1 METKF
6 KLPTK
11 ILSTFLA
18 VLMAVSC
25 FSIAMPNLATKANAA
40 ATSVDYKNLATAFEA
55 ASTDGQIASGS
66 YDVSTEEDGTV
77 LIKDNTSDGKIYA
90 LADAL
95 FTVISK
101 EGKDASFN
109 HNTLIRDRIETTYKK
124 NNDSYPDNLSDLVE
138 ICLPVDGNYAY
149 TKDAPLAGTTVS
161 AKAGDPETQF
171 TSQMKSVIKVQRSVK
186 SIVLTYDLDDVP
198 GEVETTVVLTTTA
211 DPQSEITTAKDK
223 AGLEW
228 KTRKEW
234 YTNSSVEVTYEKEAS
249 PDFSVLKSFVTY
261 TKSKSFAPYYEQYLK
276 DEDNI
281 YMFEESYANNF
292 DDNFKKNYFEKISVL
307 DDEYVDKYLAT
318 EDESSGLKNLTAYNS
333 FSEKIKSKY
342 EVIFNRQ
349 YVEWAMNGASIAEAV
364 DRDYYKEGTDKETLT
379 KLIAQAQEYE
389 DILNGTYNNIYTEK
403 YGYVNGT
410 IESIIRDAM
419 NAKQV
424 LEAGDV
430 AKSIIYRMKT
440 DENTYYNDTTTLFGL
455 KNYQSNK
462 YTAGNVLI
470 TDDELDAAIDWVE
483 TQLETFEKTDTD
495 GNNVYDEAG
504 KDAVVKA
511 ASEALAKE
519 YPGIDFSD
527 VTTYA
532 DLETFLTNLKTERA
546 STTRSETTSAN
557 ENYFGYFNKFIKE
570 SDSLDTAYL
579 TDAYDTEL
587 QAKFDE
593 SKTAYNAA
601 VKNLGNPIAE
611 RIYGK
616 DSYRQSLVNSAKA
629 AILSTLKARVD
640 AQCKHMV
647 DCAGTGVTT
656 TNFSLVKAQ
665 KNTIDNKIITI
676 NEGTD
681 NETTVS
687 LYTWLG
693 DKVSSGA
700 KANYSKYASGY
711 ENTINTIMAKKF
723 DGHKKYEL
731 STNGVYTVRHAL
743 NHDMVRYVA
752 GDGATEERYS
762 YTVDKNKVNAVITK
776 LDTFLTSESFTQLLG
791 VDGVSEYSG
800 KNITNLSEYIEDILV
815 SNIFND
821 KLVNTLVS
829 ALFPMIT
836 KTLTELLTTKLD
848 TLLGD
853 LCTKPS
859 DTKADA
865 AIDVQKLG
873 KLFTVDNLTLHSGT
887 INLYLNGNH
896 PDGQE
901 ATNTFVTVF
910 QGIGLYVHPVSLAA
924 KLEATGNKST
934 YSTFIADLKKAND
947 DWTWFDKVANGGN
960 GDGEVDSKD
969 FIINSNGKA
978 VLDAKG
984 REQAKYSWGVKDYNT
999 FVTALGDIFTSC
1011 LDLLRAVFTN
1021 YTFTTSDM
1029 TNLIRASG
1037 NAKLSYSILKNKD
1050 VKVVAINSQTKITIN
1065 GMSGYQNLWAPIF
1078 EALGINTNTSGYS
1091 VSDLSVNSGKALSTT
1106 FGTSKN
1112 NAKPQEFVN
1121 ALFNPLMILIDK
1133 LADSPIAT
1141 ITGILP
1147 NVAYCIAYN
1156 MVTPLINSLKLNLN
1170 LKLGLHFDD
1179 AQIKVIGITFD
1190 LGNILNKYVTDKENS
1205 PLIDQ
1210 DVNLNLGET
1219 LNLNKMLA
1227 DAGIDITDL
1236 NSIANKVVSS
1246 LSSSDNNEKK
1256 IDIPGINSGKL
1267 GLLGTV
1273 KTYNSV
1279 RTANQNSSLADGKY
1293 YYVEADKADVL
1304 YDLLSWLLNFVST
1317 EGNLSGLMAT
1327 LGQSGL
1333 GDEIESI
1340 LGAVDANGALAALVE
1355 LFLPRGVS
1363 GSGSTTGYDFANYN
1377 WYQNTQSTDSWTTSP
1392 TAEFVYTKYANYW
1405 TKAKAEYTYNNL
1417 ETVAN
1422 DVIKQY
1428 APDLFLKEDGT
1439 YYAGIN
1445 EWLGSVINNMFDNEG
1460 IHNVTKL
1467 FSKIGSAVAGNQT
1480 IVDLVKEQLNGG
1492 KGIDLTTW
1500 YNSFGYLD
1508 YDYTAYNKAYTTY
1521 NSISADE
1528 TDETKIAERNAAF
1541 ETISTAPL
1549 YPGETRTYTDLEGNS
1564 VTKTYNSDFNKL
1576 TVVVKRG
1583 ESVLNATEIGKYT
1596 QTDEGT
1602 KELTWS
1608 WTYDGKT
1615 LVDNGTAEARELFTQ
1630 MFTYLFT
1637 PAALV
1642 TNLLLTGDDLTLF
1655 NNALVI
1661 KGYDTY
1667 SNAIIP
1673 LLEMLGITE
1682 LPTSAEFKAMEAKET
1697 MSGFNKLVDSLFDY
1711 VTYLLSD
1718 DGGTTV
1724 QKVINLLP
1732 RLFYFIQSDGIT
1744 TFLKNALQPV
1754 WVLVDTLR
1762 PIADVDLDGFV
1773 HQFLCDYLGLAYDKT
1788 AKDYEVGPVV
1798 ELVMSLING
1807 NKAEKSYTA
1816 AEIAEDKTMVDAIY
1830 KLSVENLS
1838 LTEIIKVVDYM
1849 FGIDLTPAVYAFEGM
1864 CISYTEDGVKYG
1876 VTGFNSKR
1884 GTTDYTLN
1892 YKGADT
1898 VTVTLSVLLD
1908 LLRYGENAKG
1918 IDKLLGFVKE
1928 ETGREGSE
1936 VTAAGLLQCV
1946 EILIKGKSDEEKN
1959 KYKQPNWDYL
1969 FEGKEVKLTNGT
1981 STAWVDITDDDNGS
1995 KFNGA
2000 VANLDMSALSEYHSI
2015 YNLKYETDWTED
2027 TAEKSA
2033 DMLSEILDYVA
2044 TMLDKTD
2051 GTKATSFEDFIVD
2064 LLNDKVLN
2072 GEILKSLADLIAKLY
2087 NALPASACEL
2097 LSVVLSTNPQYDAE
2111 GNIIDSSLDVNFN
2124 DWKNSGYVIF
2134 DYELTEKKDA
2144 DGNVIND
2151 ADGNPIMEKS
2161 EKQTWQANPE
2171 YAAWAD
2177 PESESYV
2184 KGKDEFIAEMHNLLN
2199 SAAPIF
2205 AWLFL
2210 QEDIDIFYTYGEGVN
2225 KKDYGKDAIVLDGL
2239 GVYNKLLVP
2248 VLEAHGYNNLDS
2260 FEFVDGSINDVT
2272 PGSYQSVDADGKLV
2286 VDSAR
2291 FTKDIVE
2298 IVSKIV
2304 SDIVNDPINWVL
2316 DRLPGI
2322 VYFVN
2327 ANGFTTIVENVFS
2340 NLKEVLDIVN
2350 SVLDEDSQINLAF
2363 LAKII
2368 NNAVGS
2374 ETTDVTGELNDKFQL
2389 DFDTIIALIKKFT
2402 GIVIKPEL
2410 VSYMKSLYIG
2420 KIVPFTSANG
2430 YQSFT
2435 MTYSLDEDKG
2445 DMVTILIALLLEII
2459 EDKGTDSDGNAYDNP
2474 AAIDALI
2481 AGDTGENTGM
2491 VSKIV
2496 NALRNPTDVVI
2507 KDMDWDYF
2515 DKDITVA
2522 EDTETGTKKVT
2533 IPAYEYIYLNY
2544 TTNWTQDK
2552 SKTVAENL
2560 DELVLA
2566 VVKMVGGDDYKDY
2579 TDVGEAVK
2587 QLLNLNNF
2595 YTADNLN
2602 KILDLLSSNLY
2613 GENAVIPTAISNF
2626 AGALLGADLTQWN
2639 YTYKFESTAADGATY
2654 VEDTESGLKYRQ
2666 DKITTSRLAR
2676 DENGEVIK
2684 DADGND
2690 TYETTDGKIYLVTDR
2705 QSFINAVTL
2714 MVKPAYSLIGWLMFG
2729 EDYTFF
2735 NAEDIARNDDGTPK
2749 LDALGEKYHEVLVKL
2764 PGSEGYA
2771 NALGLLM
2778 EALGCVG
2785 GDVQLKG
2792 ASTYL
2797 VDANNNTHDIQRFFN
2812 DILTVF
2818 CNRIDQ
2824 IIEDPVDEITG
2835 MIPEL
2840 LYFINAGGIGVVVQ
2854 NLLSGV
2860 IGLLN
2865 AVGEINGTSL
2875 NINDLVTNIL
2885 QDVKIGGKTVLKG
2898 MTFDIDAINLKYIIS
2913 IVESVTGLLINDAV
2927 GTDLS
2932 KFYMGD
2938 LEAYNSVSGKLAY
2951 RVKFSEDSYNVIN
2964 PNEGGNGQLSDFIT
2978 ILLSLVIDVLE
2989 YKQNAATVVELA
3001 NINISV
3007 EIIEAVVDF
3016 LHSNLTVENKPFD
3029 WFYFD
3034 DTYTLYETD
3043 ADGKLVVKDPAPETP
3058 GTDAETLAKFTNSIN
3073 YLTYASDWTE
3083 ETSEYIYQNRN
3094 TIISDVLKLANADE
3108 TDLGKIVSDAVNLN
3122 EMIYTA
3128 DNLNK
3133 ILDLVQPL
3141 LSSVDDSLL
3150 SLLNI
3155 VLDIDL
3161 SELKNME
3168 HFKAEDINGDRTKF
3182 VSALTNM
3189 LEPAFPILDWL
3200 LFGKDIQ
3207 YFDKK
3212 QSDGTIEALISIG
3225 GANGYE
3231 NGLVP
3236 LLEALGVTLPN
3247 IKEGATT
3254 KDVFY
3259 VLVNNVLSRAEGIL
3273 ANPVDEVIA
3282 LLPELLYFIN
3292 ANGLATCVNNLLAG
3306 PVALLEKINPALG
3319 ENAIDLDTLL
3329 NKVIEGAD
3337 MEIDLDLDKLDL
3349 LSIATIVEQ
3358 ATGVELTDIFTEN
3371 KIDKFFFGQMVYY
3384 DSAAA
3389 GAHFKMSYSSEQGPA
3404 DMLTFIVNLAIEV
3417 LMYKDEANGKDNAKA
3432 IDILISGKDPNTGE
3446 PLNETVTSIVDI
3458 LKGLKDASEVT
3469 ADMNWNYF
3477 DETVDLAENEI
3488 TVPSN
3493 AFVYLNYS
3501 NDWTY
3506 KKANDIDASIEGLV
3520 LDIINMNKSD
3530 DEKVS
3535 SFADFL
3541 KDIQLDSF
3549 LTAEN
3554 LNKIYDMIAGLI
3566 GGDDAAIPASLLTL
3580 AGMVLNADLTTF
3592 NYQYHFEAKQEG
3604 IVYLTD
3610 SPTGLLYRVD
3620 TFTANDSEH
3629 TGKIYAIDSSDDFA
3643 KGLSLVISPAEQ
3655 LLGWLLL
3662 GNSFGFFV
3670 SSADG
3675 NVDADGVRQT
3685 GELIRFAGSD
3695 GYGNG
3700 LALLLEALGCEG
3712 LKKSSEYKN
3721 CGELIEDVISSVL
3734 ARADEILK
3742 NPVEE
3747 ITALI
3752 PELLY
3757 FINAGGL
3764 NVVVTKLA
3772 APVIN
3777 ALDKVEPLTGK
3788 KVDIDTLLTDVL
3800 KNVLG
3805 DKAPEDFTFTLAGVN
3820 LQWVIDFAEL
3830 FTGIEISDAIGYG
3843 LEKFALGVVKE
3854 YNTASN
3860 YEHAY
3865 KMVYSEDDNGDDNAR
3880 DRADLITI
3888 ILSLVLDVLEYDPQ
3902 GDYTYP
3908 NADAI
3913 AKLINSD
3920 SVSADMIKGIITII
3934 NGYGV
3939 SGTKPIDWFY
3949 FDSEKSAY
3957 NEDGTVKD
3965 PAPTYDENS
3974 VTGVP
3979 ENTINYL
3986 TYASDWNR
3994 ETAEYLDNN
4003 LEAIIGE
4010 VLNLTGKSGTNV
4022 AEIIADTF
4030 SVSDL
4035 YTADN
4040 LNAIVNAVT
4049 GLTGKVSGSIIKVAG
4064 IVLGADLTAYDT
4076 MTFTDEQIVDKAT
4089 FVNGLVQVLT
4099 PLTPLL
4105 DWLLFGDDIAYFSAK
4120 DHPDQDVSKVPAK
4133 DLIKLSG
4140 YNGYASGLVPIL
4152 EALGITLPDC
4162 TTVESSSEILG
4173 DVVTAALDRVE
4184 GILANPVDEVLG
4196 LLPNILYFINANGIS
4211 ASVQNLLGAGL
4222 SLVDAVNNSG
4232 LLGKNDDGTFKTID
4246 LNAIINDALAGLEIN
4261 GNKVNVTIDINNLDL
4276 LAIVKII
4283 EGITGLNI
4291 TDIVAA
4297 DKLDNFRVGQ
4307 ISYFK
4312 SSNGQA
4318 AFKMSYSDTQG
4329 RIDMLTILI
4338 NFVLE
4343 VIMDENNAAAIEK
4356 LMNLED
4362 GTVVKIVNVL
4372 GGTDVQFNAK
4382 TFNWNYFDKNVTLG
4396 ENITVPAYSFV
4407 YLNYA
4412 NDWTYDKAAYLD
4424 SGLKDLVNG
4433 IIKMTAKDGDPVTVE
4448 ELIAKNVDLNELVFK
4463 PETLNSLLNTVSG
4476 LFYGENAVIGQHLG
4490 EVAGLI
4496 LGGELAQWNGNYS
4509 FEAYDESNAYNE
4521 GDASGLLYRVEDGK
4535 AIFAIEDAE
4544 DFIAGLIKILNPLEK
4559 LLSWLLLGDSYE
4571 FFVANTINTDSTQD
4585 TIIKIGGQN
4594 GYKNGLVYLLEAL
4607 GVEGLKS
4614 DYADASALLKDVLT
4628 GLVKRVEGILANP
4641 IDEVLALIPEL
4652 IYFINAN
4659 GLGVTVYNMLGSVIN
4674 IYDAIAGA
4682 GLLDSIEA
4690 VKDYNNGTEL
4700 ANGLLTKVLQ
4710 DLEINGEKAFADVT
4724 FDIDNINL
4732 GWAIDLVEKATGLD
4746 LTTNINSLSTF
4757 AIGEVYKY
4765 DSASGKDAYKMR
4777 FAETGNGTDKARDR
4791 ADMIT
4796 IVLSYLIDLLGIEQN
4811 QTKIEELVGLNSG
4824 TIASVLALLK
4834 DYEIKIDAKINWFYF
4849 DDTVTVET
4857 IDATTDLKSFTP
4869 SINYL
4874 TYASMW
4880 TENIADYL
4888 DTNLNDVIATV
4899 LEMVASDSDKGKTV
4913 AELVKGMF
4921 NPETQLYT
4929 GEMLQKIA
4937 DAVVN
4942 LTSKIDANVLNTIG
4956 LVLDV
4961 DLAAY
4966 SKMDFG
4972 TGKIGKDD
4980 FIDGICEII
4989 KPLSGVLDWLLFG
5002 DDYGFFSNDKTKV
5015 QNLIV
5020 INGYQGYAYGLVP
5033 LLEALGV
5040 KVPTVTADANTDNTV
5055 NGLVTA
5061 IVDRMNEILADP
5073 VEEALALIPNI
5084 LYFINANGLAAAVN
5098 HLLGAALGLV
5108 NKVNEEKLITKLGL
5122 SLDLNGDGVNDETI
5136 DLNGLVNK
5144 LLKDNNINV
5153 TIDISNITLIT
5164 IIKVVEALTG
5174 LDLET
5179 FVKENGIENFYLGQ
5193 ITYFESANGSA
5204 AFKMEYVSGA
5214 EAKSRGD
5221 LITVVVNY
5229 LIEAVLYG
5237 DNATVIDKLISGT
5250 NEDGT
5255 PKKDTV
5261 SEIIELLEKLGG
5273 ETEDKNAVP
5282 FNWNYFDKNV
5292 TLSED
5297 ITVPAYSFVYLN
5309 YANDWTYDKAA
5320 YLDSGLKDL
5329 VNGIIKMTA
5338 KDGDPVTVEE
5348 LIAKNVDLNEL
5359 VFKPETLNSLLNT
5372 VSGLFYG
5379 ENAVIGQHLG
5389 EVAGLILGGELAQW
5403 NGNYSFEAY
5412 DESNAYNEGDAS
5424 GLLYR
5429 VEDGKAIFAI
5439 EDAEDFI
5446 AGLIKI
5452 LNPLEKLLSWL
5463 LLGDSYEFFVANTIN
5478 TDSTQDTI
5486 IKIGGQN
5493 GYKNGLVY
5501 LLEALGVEG
5510 LKSDYADASALLKDV
5525 LTGLVKRVEGILAN
5539 PIDEVLA
5546 LIPELIYFINANGL
5560 GVTVYN
5566 MLGSVINI
5574 YDAIAGAGLLD
5585 SIEAVKDYNNGTEL
5599 ANGLLTKVLQDLEI
5613 NGEKAFAD
5621 VTFDIDNIN
5630 LGWAIDLVE
5639 KATGLDLTTNINS
5652 LSTFAIGEVYKY
5664 DSASGKDAYKMRFAE
5679 TGNGTDK
5686 ARDRADMITIVL
5698 SYLIDLLGI
5707 EQNQTKIE
5715 ELVGLNSGT
5724 IASVLALLKDYE
5736 IKIDAKI
5743 NWFYFD
5749 DTVTVETIDATTDLK
5764 SFTPSI
5770 NYLTYASMWTE
5781 NIADYL
5787 DTNLNDVI
5795 ATVLEMVASD
5805 SDKGKTVAELVKGMF
5820 NPETQ
5825 LYTGEMLQKIADA
5838 VVNLTSKIDANV
5850 LNTIGLVLDVDL
5862 AAYSKMDFGTGKIGK
5877 DDFIDGICEII
5888 KPLSGVLDWLLFG
5901 DDYGFFSNDK
5911 TKVQN
5916 LIVINGY
5923 QGYAY
5928 GLVPLLEALGVKVP
5942 TVTADANT
5950 DNTVNGLV
5958 TAIVDRMNEILADP
5972 VEEALALIPNILYFI
5987 NANGL
5992 AAAVNHLLGAALGL
6006 VNKVNEEKLITKL
6019 GLSLDLN
6026 GDGVNDETIDL
6037 NGLVNKLL
6045 KDNNIN
6051 VTIDISNITLITI
6064 IKVVEAL
6071 TGLDLETFVKENG
6084 IENFYLG
6091 QITYFESANGS
6102 AAFKMEYVS
6111 GAEAKSRGDLI
6122 TVVVNYLIEAVLYG
6136 DNATVIDKLI
6146 SGTNED
6152 GTPKKQTVAAIIN
6165 MLEKLGTES
6174 LPGDF
6179 HWNYMNE
6186 DGDNA
6191 TPATEYDL
6199 ITLPATP
6206 FNNHLTYCT
6215 DWTQKTADYLYENLG
6230 TLVDTIIKM
6239 TGKGEKLTDLIG
6251 DMGSKIYT
6259 ADNLNKILDLTKK
6272 LYDLA
6277 DKKVINLIGLVLSC
6291 DLSSWESMHFEA
6303 SEITDSA
6310 SFAAGLIQIVKP
6322 IYPLLNWLLF
6332 GSTYGFFVSDKYTEA
6347 TGTQE
6352 TLINIAGADGYING
6366 IAPLLIALGVE
6377 LPEYSDGYKCATP
6390 VKVNGIETDF
6400 FSAVINSVVTRV
6412 NDVLANPVNE
6422 ALDLL
6427 PGLLYF
6433 INANGVSTAAYNL
6446 LGGVLNAV
6454 NVLVEEGVISLDG
6467 GSIEE
6472 YVENTLGLNVK
6483 NLDLEGIITFLEN
6496 KEYTKGIKINDVFKG
6511 TYEVSEDGT
6520 VKFTA
6525 NAEGGDNILEKFYCG
6540 DVVSYT
6546 YGGKNGWKMVTK
6558 DGEGKGDMITTLLS
6572 IVLDV
6577 LFYDGNEDAIAELI
6591 GSFVDGFTVENFQI
6605 LKALLTTG
6613 VDLEGALKDI
6623 DWVYFNEYAT
6633 DEERTAAIKAVLLD
6647 PASNV
6652 LPSTKPERTTHYL
6665 EYDNN
6670 WNADTANYIDANIN
6684 EIADLV
6690 ITKFTDYTSL
6700 NDILDKEVKSK
6711 LYTAD
6716 TVNWLLGKISG
6727 ALEKLDD
6734 SLIDVIGVALDVDL
6748 KALCKTVE
6756 ANEVTDK
6763 ASFVA
6768 VLSNRLANIGN
6779 VLDWILFNQQ
6789 MTFFTDLA
6797 TGADAMITLNGG
6809 EGYKYG
6815 LAPILGALGV
6825 DTFVSVP
6832 EKAAE
6837 NSSITAAVLPE
6848 LLTNVCDR
6856 IDEILANPIDEV
6868 LALLPELIYFINA
6881 DGVVV
6886 SAQNLVAPIDVLL
6899 STVGEQIGKDDLTFS
6914 SLIKFDLGSL
6924 NFKEGGILNLVK
6936 DKTGIDVY
6944 SPIGEYLQKF
6954 YFGKLESYTT
6964 YGDVGGFKMVYSDE
6978 DTRIDFVTVLL
6989 TLVLDVATYN
6999 DNKAAIIKLLGDN
7012 DKANNIYNTV
7022 MAFMGGAGD
7031 YHEVPVA
7038 MKTFDWIFKDKAGT
7052 GEVLSPMV
7060 TGSIYSYV
7068 YGPLYTREMG
7078 EYITKYLPLFIDTMI
7093 TLLGVEIKGVNLK
7106 SLEDLIKSLVGESI
7120 YTTDLLNKLLSLIQ
7134 GLVPKLKELLGD
7146 ELFKHL
7152 ATIVNDSI
7160 GVDLTYWDN
7169 YKVNSINTGDQTA
7182 FVNELVRML
7191 RPAYPI
7197 LKWLLCDEN
7206 LAFFNTQVGDDYIV
7220 IESARGY
7227 AYGIIPILEAL
7238 NCTGIMSEEAYIA
7251 AADANA
7257 DNILTNILN
7266 PLLTKV
7272 NAIFANPVDE
7282 ILAILPPVIYFLNS
7296 EGLDVVVRNTLNAVA
7311 KVLETV
7317 EPTVGKDLDLATL
7330 FGFDFDVDIEG
7341 LLDQALKSIEE
7352 KYGFKL
7358 AVVATEAVKEL
7369 TVGTVEKFDS
7379 LSGQAQD
7386 GEQAY
7391 TMKYASGSSDKVDMV
7406 TIILRLVLRFISDP
7420 QNVKAIEALLVDNL
7434 SEEGYKFLCSLLEN
7448 FSQMCGTTD
7457 GMDKIMYTVYY
7468 IFYSA
7473 NVAAHSTKNFLAE
7486 FNGNYSFLN
7495 QLFATSDLAFM
7506 RQIEKSLGD
7515 LLNNYTGDIV
7525 DDDEVAPKG
7534 FVKFFQSLK
7543 DFFQKILNFFKKL
7556 FGGK

>member
-234 YTNSSVEVTYEKEAS
+234 YTNSSVEVTYVKDAS

-261 TKSKSFAPYYEQYLK
+261 TKSKSFAPYYEKYLE
-276 DEDNI
+276 DENNI

-292 DDNFKKNYFEKISVL
+292 DDNFKKNYFDKISVL
-307 DDEYVDKYLAT
+307 DDEYIDKYLAT

-532 DLETFLTNLKTERA
+532 HLETFLTNLKTERA

-601 VKNLGNPIAE
+601 VNKLGNTTAE

-681 NETTVS
+681 NETTIS
-687 LYTWLG
+687 FYTWATNHNIAG
-693 DKVSSGA
+693 TA
-700 KANYSKYASGY
+700 KTYYDQYESKYAAQ
-711 ENTINTIMAKKF
+711 INNVMANAWNNSK
-723 DGHKKYEL
+723 L
-731 STNGVYTVRHAL
+731 SLDKNGTYITRNPLA
-743 NHDMVRYVA
+743 HDMVRYIK
-752 GDGATEERYS
+752 GDNGYTENAYD
-762 YTVDKNKVNAVITK
+762 YVVTDTKVDAVIDK
-776 LDTFLTSESFTQLLG
+776 LDTFITSESFTQLLG
-791 VDGVSEYSG
+791 VDGVSEYTG
-800 KNITNLSEYIEDILV
+800 KEIKNLSEYIEDVLIANV
-815 SNIFND
+815 FND

-829 ALFPMIT
+829 ALFPMIS
-836 KTLTELLTTKLD
+836 D
-848 TLLGD
+848 TLYGLLKD
-853 LCTKPS
+853 LNSLLPANMTANTTPAAG
-859 DTKADA
+859 ADA
-865 AIDVQKLG
+865 CINMGQLG
-873 KLFTVDNLTLHSGT
+873 INNLEIGAGAT
-887 INLYLNGNH
+887 IKEIWGNLNIYLDGNSY
-896 PDGQE
+896 DSK
-901 ATNTFVTVF
+901 AT
-910 QGIGLYVHPVSLAA
+910 VSLAQA
-924 KLEATGNKST
+924 FSILGLNIFPQYLAVYMGEDACPKLYE
-934 YSTFIADLKKAND
+934 DLKSAGN
-947 DWTWFDKVANGGN
+947 DWTWFDRVANGGN
-960 GDGEVDSKD
+960 GDGKVDSKD
-969 FIINSNGKA
+969 FVINNNGKA
-978 VLDAKG
+978 VLDKKG
-984 REQAKYSWGVKDYNT
+984 REQAKYEWGVTDY
-999 FVTALGDIFTSC
+999 
-1011 LDLLRAVFTN
+1011 
-1021 YTFTTSDM
+1021 
-1029 TNLIRASG
+1029 ASFC
-1037 NAKLSYSILKNKD
+1037 
-1050 VKVVAINSQTKITIN
+1050 KVVGSIFNALKPILQCLLCNHTYTTGTVDNLLAINATGAGATAKWGITASADFNYIRGHAN
-1065 GMSGYQNLWAPIF
+1065 GAVTLSGMQGYNNLWAPIF
-1078 EALGINTNTSGYS
+1078 EGLGIGLTDNMYSSSNDVSDTKPFSKTIGTSGS
-1091 VSDLSVNSGKALSTT
+1091 AATSEQLVKALFQPLMYLIDQLS
-1106 FGTSKN
+1106 
-1112 NAKPQEFVN
+1112 AKP
-1121 ALFNPLMILIDK
+1121 IDTVMK
-1133 LADSPIAT
+1133 L
-1141 ITGILP
+1141 LP
-1147 NVAYCIAYN
+1147 NVAQYVSYGLIE
-1156 MVTPLINSLKLNLN
+1156 PLLKNLSTSISIKATVSDLDISGKGILGSIISWFESPLQSVINNNLDLKNISEINLGKMLNLSDI
-1170 LKLGLHFDD
+1170 LGC
-1179 AQIKVIGITFD
+1179 
-1190 LGNILNKYVTDKENS
+1190 
-1205 PLIDQ
+1205 
-1210 DVNLNLGET
+1210 
-1219 LNLNKMLA
+1219 
-1227 DAGIDITDL
+1227 DITDL
-1236 NSIANKVVSS
+1236 NSIASMALSS
-1246 LSSSDNNEKK
+1246 LSSADNTEKK
-1256 IDIPGINSGKL
+1256 VDIPAINAGKL
-1267 GLLGTV
+1267 ARLGSVVT
-1273 KTYNSV
+1273 TYNGKTLPTA
-1279 RTANQNSSLADGKY
+1279 RTTGTRHYIIADR
-1293 YYVEADKADVL
+1293 ADVL

-1718 DGGTTV
+1718 EGGTTV

-1908 LLRYGENAKG
+1908 LLRYGDNAKG

-2184 KGKDEFIAEMHNLLN
+2184 KGKNEFIAEMHKLLN

-2435 MTYSLDEDKG
+2435 MTYSSDEDKG

-2705 QSFINAVTL
+2705 QSFIDAVTL

-2749 LDALGEKYHEVLVKL
+2749 LDALGETYHEVLVKL

-4424 SGLKDLVNG
+4424 SGLKELVNS

-4535 AIFAIEDAE
+4535 AIFAIKNAE

-4559 LLSWLLLGDSYE
+4559 ILSWLLLGDSYE

-4824 TIASVLALLK
+4824 AIASVLALLK

-4888 DTNLNDVIATV
+4888 DNNLNDVIATV

-4980 FIDGICEII
+4980 FIEGICEII

-5153 TIDISNITLIT
+5153 EIDISNITLIT

-5193 ITYFESANGSA
+5193 ITYF
-5204 AFKMEYVSGA
+5204 K
-5214 EAKSRGD
+5214 
-5221 LITVVVNY
+5221 
-5229 LIEAVLYG
+5229 
-5237 DNATVIDKLISGT
+5237 
-5250 NEDGT
+5250 
-5255 PKKDTV
+5255 
-5261 SEIIELLEKLGG
+5261 
-5273 ETEDKNAVP
+5273 
-5282 FNWNYFDKNV
+5282 
-5292 TLSED
+5292 
-5297 ITVPAYSFVYLN
+5297 
-5309 YANDWTYDKAA
+5309 
-5320 YLDSGLKDL
+5320 
-5329 VNGIIKMTA
+5329 
-5338 KDGDPVTVEE
+5338 
-5348 LIAKNVDLNEL
+5348 
-5359 VFKPETLNSLLNT
+5359 
-5372 VSGLFYG
+5372 
-5379 ENAVIGQHLG
+5379 
-5389 EVAGLILGGELAQW
+5389 
-5403 NGNYSFEAY
+5403 
-5412 DESNAYNEGDAS
+5412 
-5424 GLLYR
+5424 
-5429 VEDGKAIFAI
+5429 
-5439 EDAEDFI
+5439 
-5446 AGLIKI
+5446 
-5452 LNPLEKLLSWL
+5452 
-5463 LLGDSYEFFVANTIN
+5463 
-5478 TDSTQDTI
+5478 
-5486 IKIGGQN
+5486 
-5493 GYKNGLVY
+5493 
-5501 LLEALGVEG
+5501 
-5510 LKSDYADASALLKDV
+5510 
-5525 LTGLVKRVEGILAN
+5525 
-5539 PIDEVLA
+5539 
-5546 LIPELIYFINANGL
+5546 
-5560 GVTVYN
+5560 
-5566 MLGSVINI
+5566 
-5574 YDAIAGAGLLD
+5574 
-5585 SIEAVKDYNNGTEL
+5585 
-5599 ANGLLTKVLQDLEI
+5599 
-5613 NGEKAFAD
+5613 
-5621 VTFDIDNIN
+5621 
-5630 LGWAIDLVE
+5630 
-5639 KATGLDLTTNINS
+5639 
-5652 LSTFAIGEVYKY
+5652 
-5664 DSASGKDAYKMRFAE
+5664 
-5679 TGNGTDK
+5679 
-5686 ARDRADMITIVL
+5686 
-5698 SYLIDLLGI
+5698 
-5707 EQNQTKIE
+5707 
-5715 ELVGLNSGT
+5715 
-5724 IASVLALLKDYE
+5724 
-5736 IKIDAKI
+5736 
-5743 NWFYFD
+5743 
-5749 DTVTVETIDATTDLK
+5749 
-5764 SFTPSI
+5764 
-5770 NYLTYASMWTE
+5770 
-5781 NIADYL
+5781 
-5787 DTNLNDVI
+5787 
-5795 ATVLEMVASD
+5795 
-5805 SDKGKTVAELVKGMF
+5805 
-5820 NPETQ
+5820 
-5825 LYTGEMLQKIADA
+5825 
-5838 VVNLTSKIDANV
+5838 
-5850 LNTIGLVLDVDL
+5850 
-5862 AAYSKMDFGTGKIGK
+5862 
-5877 DDFIDGICEII
+5877 
-5888 KPLSGVLDWLLFG
+5888 
-5901 DDYGFFSNDK
+5901 
-5911 TKVQN
+5911 
-5916 LIVINGY
+5916 
-5923 QGYAY
+5923 
-5928 GLVPLLEALGVKVP
+5928 
-5942 TVTADANT
+5942 
-5950 DNTVNGLV
+5950 
-5958 TAIVDRMNEILADP
+5958 
-5972 VEEALALIPNILYFI
+5972 
-5987 NANGL
+5987 
-5992 AAAVNHLLGAALGL
+5992 
-6006 VNKVNEEKLITKL
+6006 
-6019 GLSLDLN
+6019 
-6026 GDGVNDETIDL
+6026 
-6037 NGLVNKLL
+6037 
-6045 KDNNIN
+6045 
-6051 VTIDISNITLITI
+6051 
-6064 IKVVEAL
+6064 
-6071 TGLDLETFVKENG
+6071 
-6084 IENFYLG
+6084 
-6091 QITYFESANGS
+6091 SANGS

-6390 VKVNGIETDF
+6390 VKVNGVETDF

>member
-40 ATSVDYKNLATAFEA
+40 ATSVDYKNLQTAFEA

-66 YDVSTEEDGTV
+66 YDVSTEDDGTV

-101 EGKDASFN
+101 EGEQAEYN
-109 HNTLIRDRIETTYKK
+109 HNTLIRDRIETIYKK
-124 NNDSYPDNLSDLVE
+124 NNDDAYPDNLRDLVE

-149 TKDAPLAGTTVS
+149 TKDAPIAGTAVS

-171 TSQMKSVIKVQRSVK
+171 SSQMKSVIKVQRSVK
-186 SIVLTYDLDDVP
+186 SIVLTYDLDAVP
-198 GEVETTVVLTTTA
+198 DKVQTTVVLTTTA

-228 KTRKEW
+228 KTRTEW
-234 YTNSSVEVTYEKEAS
+234 YTNSSVAVTYEEEET
-249 PDFSVLKSFVTY
+249 PDFSVLKNFITY
-261 TKSKSFAPYYEQYLK
+261 TKSKSFAPYYEKYLE
-276 DEDNI
+276 DENNI
-281 YMFEESYANNF
+281 YMFEESFAKDF
-292 DDNFKKNYFEKISVL
+292 DANFKKEYYNEISEL
-307 DDEYVDKYLAT
+307 DDEYIEKYLAT
-318 EDESSGLKNLTAYNS
+318 DDEASGLTNLSAYNS
-333 FSEKIKSKY
+333 FANKVANKY
-342 EVIFNRQ
+342 ETIFNRQ
-349 YVEWAMNGASIAEAV
+349 YVEWAMNGTSISDAV
-364 DRDYYKEGTDKETLT
+364 DRDYYIDGTDEETLT
-379 KLIAQAQEYE
+379 KLIAQAQEYA

-403 YGYVNGT
+403 YGYENGK
-410 IESIIRDAM
+410 IEKIIRNAQ

-424 LEAGDV
+424 LKAGDV

-455 KNYQSNK
+455 KNYQSNN

-470 TDDELDAAIDWVE
+470 SDDELDAAIDWVE
-483 TQLETFEKTDTD
+483 SQLETFDLTDAD
-495 GNNVYDEAG
+495 GNAIYDDEG
-504 KDAVVKA
+504 RDAVVKA

-519 YPGIDFSD
+519 YPDIDFSD
-527 VTTYA
+527 ITKFSQLKDFLA
-532 DLETFLTNLKTERA
+532 NLETERS
-546 STTRSETTSAN
+546 STTRGETTSAN
-557 ENYFGYFNKFIKE
+557 ENYLDYFKKFINE
-570 SDSLDTAYL
+570 SDTLDTAYL
-579 TDAYDTEL
+579 ADAYDTEL
-587 QAKFDE
+587 AAKKTE
-593 SKTAYNAA
+593 SDTAYNEA
-601 VKNLGNPIAE
+601 VKNLGATTAN
-611 RIYGK
+611 RIYGT
-616 DSYRQSLVNSAKA
+616 DSYRSGLVTQAKA
-629 AILSTLKARVD
+629 AILATLKARIE
-640 AQCKHMV
+640 AQCKLMV
-647 DCAGTGVTT
+647 NSAGTGVTT
-656 TNFSLVKAQ
+656 TNFSLVKAY
-665 KNTIDNKIITI
+665 KNSIDNKIITI

-687 LYTWLG
+687 FYTWATSHNIASTAKTYY
-693 DKVSSGA
+693 DKYDNSY
-700 KANYSKYASGY
+700 KAQIESVMSNAWNNSK
-711 ENTINTIMAKKF
+711 
-723 DGHKKYEL
+723 L
-731 STNGVYTVRHAL
+731 SLDTNGTYITRNPVA
-743 NHDMVRYVA
+743 HDMVRYVK
-752 GDGATEERYS
+752 GENG
-762 YTVDKNKVNAVITK
+762 YTKNAYDYVVTDTKVDAVIDK
-776 LDTFLTSESFTQLLG
+776 LDTFITSESFTQLLG
-791 VDGVSEYSG
+791 VDGVSEYTG
-800 KNITNLSEYIEDILV
+800 KNITNLSEYIEDVLV
-815 SNIFND
+815 ANVFSD
-821 KLVNTLVS
+821 KLVNTIIS
-829 ALFPMIT
+829 ALFPMIS
-836 KTLTELLTTKLD
+836 D
-848 TLLGD
+848 TLYGLLKNLND
-853 LCTKPS
+853 LLPANMTTNTSPA
-859 DTKADA
+859 DGADA
-865 AIDVQKLG
+865 CINMGQLG
-873 KLFTVDNLTLHSGT
+873 ISNIKVTNKITIKEIWGNLN
-887 INLYLNGNH
+887 IYLDGNSY
-896 PDGQE
+896 DKN
-901 ATNTFVTVF
+901 AT
-910 QGIGLYVHPVSLAA
+910 VSLASA
-924 KLEATGNKST
+924 FNTLGLAIFPQYFAEAIGST
-934 YSTFIADLKKAND
+934 KCPALYEDLKSAGN

-960 GDGEVDSKD
+960 GDGKVDSKD
-969 FIINSNGKA
+969 FVINKNGEA

-984 REQAKYSWGVKDYNT
+984 REQAKYVWGVKDYSSFCEVLGTVFNSMLPILKCLLCNYT
-999 FVTALGDIFTSC
+999 YQTGTIDNLLAVNATGAGASGHVVFDVTANF
-1011 LDLLRAVFTN
+1011 N
-1021 YTFTTSDM
+1021 Y
-1029 TNLIRASG
+1029 IRGHASG
-1037 NAKLSYSILKNKD
+1037 SVKL
-1050 VKVVAINSQTKITIN
+1050 N
-1065 GMSGYQNLWAPIF
+1065 GMQGYNNLWAPIF
-1078 EALGINTNTSGYS
+1078 EGLGIGLTSDLYTS
-1091 VSDLSVNSGKALSTT
+1091 NKTVSDSQPFSTSVGTAGNDISSAQLVKALFQPLMYLINQLS
-1106 FGTSKN
+1106 
-1112 NAKPQEFVN
+1112 AKP
-1121 ALFNPLMILIDK
+1121 IDTVMK
-1133 LADSPIAT
+1133 M
-1141 ITGILP
+1141 LP
-1147 NVAYCIAYN
+1147 NVAQYVSYDLIE
-1156 MVTPLINSLKLNLN
+1156 PLLSNLSTKVSINAKVSDLDVSGSGFLGGIIGLFDGTIEDALNKNLNLN
-1170 LKLGLHFDD
+1170 D
-1179 AQIKVIGITFD
+1179 II
-1190 LGNILNKYVTDKENS
+1190 E
-1205 PLIDQ
+1205 
-1210 DVNLNLGET
+1210 LNLGDMI
-1219 LNLNKMLA
+1219 NLSDIL
-1227 DAGIDITDL
+1227 GCDITDL
-1236 NSIANKVVSS
+1236 NSIANMALSS
-1246 LSSSDNNEKK
+1246 LASSDNNEKK
-1256 IDIPGINSGKL
+1256 VDIPAINAGKL
-1267 GLLGTV
+1267 ARLGTV
-1273 KTYNSV
+1273 VTQYNGKTLTTV
-1279 RTANQNSSLADGKY
+1279 RTTGTRHYIIADR
-1293 YYVEADKADVL
+1293 ADVL
-1304 YDLLSWLLNFVST
+1304 YDLLSWLLNFIST

-1340 LGAVDANGALAALVE
+1340 LGAVNADGALAALVE
-1355 LFLPRGVS
+1355 LFLPRGVN
-1363 GSGSTTGYDFANYN
+1363 GSGSDTGYDFADYD
-1377 WYQNTQSTDSWTTSP
+1377 WYQNADSTDGWTTQSP
-1392 TAEFVYTKYANYW
+1392 AVEFVYTKYGNYW

-1417 ETVAN
+1417 ETVAD

-1439 YYAGIN
+1439 YYAGISD
-1445 EWLGSVINNMFDNEG
+1445 WLSSLINNMFDNEG

-1508 YDYTAYNKAYTTY
+1508 YDYTAYDKALSTY

-1528 TDETKIAERNAAF
+1528 TDEDKIAKRNAAY

-1549 YPGETRTYTDLEGNS
+1549 YPGETRTYTDLEGET
-1564 VTKTYNSDFNKL
+1564 VTKTYKSDFDKL
-1576 TVVVKRG
+1576 TVKVMSSGGTELGVK
-1583 ESVLNATEIGKYT
+1583 EIGQYT
-1596 QTDEGT
+1596 QTDEDT
-1602 KELTWS
+1602 KALKWS

-1615 LVDNGTAEARELFTQ
+1615 LVDDGTADARELFTE

-1655 NNALVI
+1655 NNAITI

-1673 LLEMLGITE
+1673 LLEMLGITGVKDRDGNE
-1682 LPTSAEFKAMEAKET
+1682 IKLLTSAEFKAMEEKET
-1697 MSGFNKLVDSLFDY
+1697 MSGFNYLVDILFDY
-1711 VTYLLSD
+1711 VTYLLTPD
-1718 DGGTTV
+1718 ENGTIV

-1744 TFLKNALQPV
+1744 TLLKNMLQPV
-1754 WVLVDTLR
+1754 WVLIDTIR

-1788 AKDYEVGPVV
+1788 AENYKVGPVV
-1798 ELVMSLING
+1798 ELVMNLISG
-1807 NKAEKSYTA
+1807 DKVEKTYTA

-1830 KLSVENLS
+1830 AVSIENLS
-1838 LTEIIKVVDYM
+1838 LTEIIKIVDLM
-1849 FGIDLTPAVYAFEGM
+1849 FGIDMTPAVYAFEGM
-1864 CISYTEDGVKYG
+1864 CMPYSEDGVKYG
-1876 VTGFNSKR
+1876 AVAFYSAR
-1884 GTTDYTLN
+1884 GKTDYTLN
-1892 YKGADT
+1892 YKGEDT
-1898 VTVTLSVLLD
+1898 ITVTLSVLLD
-1908 LLRYGENAKG
+1908 ILRYGDNAKG

-1936 VTAAGLLQCV
+1936 VTAAGLLECV
-1946 EILIKGKSDEEKN
+1946 EILIKGKTDEEKAE
-1959 KYKQPNWDYL
+1959 YKQPNWDYFL
-1969 FEGKEVKLTNGT
+1969 EGKTIEGY
-1981 STAWVDITDDDNGS
+1981 AWVDITDDNDGS
-1995 KFNGA
+1995 KMNAAYNNISG
-2000 VANLDMSALSEYHSI
+2000 VDMSGYHSI
-2015 YNLKYETDWTED
+2015 ENLKYATDWTED

-2033 DMLSEILDYVA
+2033 TMLSEILDYVG
-2044 TMLDKTD
+2044 TMLTKSD
-2051 GTKATSFEDFIVD
+2051 GTTATSFKDFIVD
-2064 LLNDKVLN
+2064 LLNDKLLN
-2072 GEILKSLADLIAKLY
+2072 GNTLKSLAGLIAQLY

-2097 LSVVLSTNPQYDAE
+2097 LSVVLSTNPQYDAD
-2111 GNIIDSSLDVNFN
+2111 GNIIESSLDVNFN
-2124 DWKNSGYVIF
+2124 DWKNSGYVVY
-2134 DYELTEKKDA
+2134 DYTYTEKTDA
-2144 DGNVIND
+2144 EGNVIKDDNGD
-2151 ADGNPIMEKS
+2151 PVKEQSEEK
-2161 EKQTWQANPE
+2161 TWQANPD
-2171 YAAWAD
+2171 YAGWAD
-2177 PESESYV
+2177 PESDDYV
-2184 KGKDEFIAEMHNLLN
+2184 IGKEAFINEMHKLLN

-2205 AWLFL
+2205 AWVFL
-2210 QEDIDIFYTYGEGVN
+2210 QEDIDIFYTYGEGVLSET
-2225 KKDYGKDAIVLDGL
+2225 YGDDAIVLDGL
-2239 GVYNKLLVP
+2239 GIYNKLLVP
-2248 VLEAHGYNNLDS
+2248 VLEAHGYNNLKE
-2260 FEFVDGSINDVT
+2260 FEFVDGSIHDVR
-2272 PGSYQSVDADGKLV
+2272 PVAYQSVDDDGKLV
-2286 VDSAR
+2286 IDSAQ
-2291 FTKDIVE
+2291 FTNDIVE

-2304 SDIVNDPINWVL
+2304 TDIVDDPINWVL

-2340 NLKEVLDIVN
+2340 NLKEVLDIIN
-2350 SVLDEDSQINLAF
+2350 SVLDKDSQIDLNY

-2368 NNAVGS
+2368 NKAVGT
-2374 ETTDVTGELNDKFQL
+2374 ETTDVTGELGGKFKI

-2402 GIVIKPEL
+2402 GITVSDEL
-2410 VSYMKSLYIG
+2410 VSYMKGLYIG
-2420 KIVPFTSANG
+2420 KIVPFESANG

-2435 MTYSLDEDKG
+2435 MQYSDSEDKG

-2459 EDKGTDSDGNAYDNP
+2459 EDKGTDADGNEYDNP

-2481 AGDTGENTGM
+2481 AGDKGENTGI

-2496 NALRNPTDVVI
+2496 NALRNPDDIII

-2544 TTNWTQDK
+2544 TTSWTQDK
-2552 SKTVAENL
+2552 SKTVADNL

-2566 VVKMVGGDDYKDY
+2566 VVKMVGGDEYKDY

-2587 QLLNLNNF
+2587 QLLNLDNF
-2595 YTADNLN
+2595 YTSENLN
-2602 KILDLLSSNLY
+2602 KILNLLATNLY
-2613 GENAVIPTAISNF
+2613 GDNAIIPSAISNF

-2639 YTYKFESTAADGATY
+2639 YTYQFESEEKAGETY
-2654 VEDTESGLKYRQ
+2654 VLDAETGLKYREGT
-2666 DKITTSRLAR
+2666 IETGRTVTT
-2676 DENGEVIK
+2676 K
-2684 DADGND
+2684 DANGDEVETKEVVTGKYYVVND
-2690 TYETTDGKIYLVTDR
+2690 RE
-2705 QSFINAVTL
+2705 SFIDGVTL
-2714 MVKPAYSLIGWLMFG
+2714 LVKPAYSLLAWLMFG
-2729 EDYTFF
+2729 DDYEFF
-2735 NAEDIARNDDGTPK
+2735 NAETVSKNEDGTVK
-2749 LDALGEKYHEVLVKL
+2749 LDELGNEVHETLITIK
-2764 PGSEGYA
+2764 GSEGYA

-2785 GDVQLKG
+2785 GDVQLKK
-2792 ASTYL
+2792 ASTYENSDGTYD
-2797 VDANNNTHDIQRFFN
+2797 VQTFFN

-2824 IIEDPVDEITG
+2824 IIDNPVDEITG

-2860 IGLLN
+2860 VGLLD

-2875 NINDLVTNIL
+2875 NVNDLVTNIL
-2885 QDVKIGGKTVLKG
+2885 QNVEIGGKKVFKG
-2898 MTFDIDAINLKYIIS
+2898 LTFDIDNINLQYIITV
-2913 IVESVTGLLINDAV
+2913 VEQVTGLLINDAV

-2938 LEAYNSVSGKLAY
+2938 LEAYDSVSEKIAY
-2951 RVKFSEDSYNVIN
+2951 RVKFSDESYNAVN
-2964 PNEGGNGQLSDFIT
+2964 PEQGGNGQLSDFIT

-3034 DTYTLYETD
+3034 DNYTLYETD

-3058 GTDAETLAKFTNSIN
+3058 GTDEATLAKFTNSIN

-3094 TIISDVLKLANADE
+3094 TIVSDVLKLMNADE
-3108 TDLGKIVSDAVNLN
+3108 TDLGKIISEKLQFKSKL
-3122 EMIYTA
+3122 YTGE
-3128 DNLNK
+3128 NLNK

-3141 LSSVDDSLL
+3141 LSSIDDSLL

-3161 SELKNME
+3161 SNLKNME
-3168 HFKAEDINGDRTKF
+3168 HFADGAMDRTTF
-3182 VSALTNM
+3182 VSKLTEM
-3189 LEPAFPILDWL
+3189 LQPVFPILDWL
-3200 LFGKDIQ
+3200 LFGKDIK

-3212 QSDGTIEALISIG
+3212 QEDGSIEALISIG

-3236 LLEALGVTLPN
+3236 LLEALGVTLPE
-3247 IKEGATT
+3247 IKEGSTT
-3254 KDVFY
+3254 ADIFY
-3259 VLVNNVLSRAEGIL
+3259 VLVNNVLARVEGIL
-3273 ANPVDEVIA
+3273 ENPVDEVIA

-3292 ANGLATCVNNLLAG
+3292 ANGLATCINNLLAG

-3319 ENAIDLDTLL
+3319 DNAIDLDTLL

-3349 LSIATIVEQ
+3349 LSIATVIEQ
-3358 ATGVELTDIFTEN
+3358 ATGIELTDIFTEK
-3371 KIDKFFFGQMVYY
+3371 KIDKFYFGQMVYY
-3384 DSAAA
+3384 DSAAS

-3404 DMLTFIVNLAIEV
+3404 DMLTFIVNLAIEI

-3432 IDILISGKDPNTGE
+3432 IDILISGKDPTTGE
-3446 PLNETVTSIVDI
+3446 PLNETVSSIVDI

-3477 DETVDLAENEI
+3477 DETVDLSENEI
-3488 TVPSN
+3488 TVPAN

-3506 KKANDIDASIEGLV
+3506 KKANEIDSSIEGLV

-3530 DEKVS
+3530 DEKVT

-3541 KDIQLDSF
+3541 KDIQLDTF

-3592 NYQYHFEAKQEG
+3592 NYQYHFETKQDGETY
-3604 IVYLTD
+3604 VTD
-3610 SPTGLLYRVD
+3610 KATGLLYREG

-3629 TGKIYAIDSSDDFA
+3629 TGKIYAISSSDEFA
-3643 KGLSLVISPAEQ
+3643 KGLALIISPAEQ

-3675 NVDADGVRQT
+3675 NVDADGVRQN

-3700 LALLLEALGCEG
+3700 LVLLLEALGCEG
-3712 LKKSSEYKN
+3712 LKKSSEYAN

-3747 ITALI
+3747 LTALI
-3752 PELLY
+3752 PEILY

-3788 KVDIDTLLTDVL
+3788 AVDIDTLLTDVL

-3805 DKAPEDFTFTLAGVN
+3805 DKAPEDFKFTLAGVN
-3820 LQWVIDFAEL
+3820 LQWVIDFVEL

-3865 KMVYSEDDNGDDNAR
+3865 KMVYSDDDNGDDNAR

-3888 ILSLVLDVLEYDPQ
+3888 ILSLVLDVLEYDPN

-3939 SGTKPIDWFY
+3939 TGTKPIDWFY
-3949 FDSEKSAY
+3949 FDSEKSVY

-3979 ENTINYL
+3979 ESTINYL

-3994 ETAEYLDNN
+3994 ETATYLDNN

-4040 LNAIVNAVT
+4040 LNKIVKAVT
-4049 GLTGKVSGSIIKVAG
+4049 GLTSKVSGSIIKVAG

-4089 FVNGLVQVLT
+4089 FVEGLVEVLT

-4120 DHPDQDVSKVPAK
+4120 DYPDQDVSEVPAK

-4173 DVVTAALDRVE
+4173 DVVTAVLDRVE

-4246 LNAIINDALAGLEIN
+4246 LNAIINDALAGVEIN

-4276 LAIVKII
+4276 LAIVKVI

-4291 TDIVAA
+4291 TDIVAE

-4343 VIMDENNAAAIEK
+4343 ILMDEGNAAAIEK
-4356 LMNLED
+4356 LLNLED
-4362 GTVVKIVNVL
+4362 GTVVKVVKVL
-4372 GGTDVQFNAK
+4372 GGTDVEFNAK
-4382 TFNWNYFDKNVTLG
+4382 TFNWNYFDESVTLG
-4396 ENITVPAYSFV
+4396 DDITVPAYSFV

-4424 SGLKDLVNG
+4424 SGLTELVNS

-4463 PETLNSLLNTVSG
+4463 PETLNKLLETVSG
-4476 LFYGENAVIGQHLG
+4476 LFYGENAVIGQRLG

-4496 LGGELAQWNGNYS
+4496 LGGELAQWNDNYS
-4509 FEAYDESNAYNE
+4509 FEAYDETQEYWVETST
-4521 GDASGLLYRVEDGK
+4521 GLEYRVVDGR
-4535 AIFAIEDAE
+4535 AIFAIADSE
-4544 DFIAGLIKILNPLEK
+4544 DFISGLVKILNPLEK

-4585 TIIKIGGQN
+4585 TLIKIKGQN

-4614 DYADASALLKDVLT
+4614 DYDNASDMLKDVLT
-4628 GLVKRVEGILANP
+4628 GLVNRVEDILANP

-4674 IYDAIAGA
+4674 IYDAVAGA
-4682 GLLDSIEA
+4682 GLLDSIDA
-4690 VKDYNNGTEL
+4690 IKDYNNGTEL

-4710 DLEINGEKAFADVT
+4710 GLEINGEKAFADVT

-4777 FAETGNGTDKARDR
+4777 FAATGDGTDAARDR

-4811 QTKIEELVGLNSG
+4811 QAKIEELVGLNSG
-4824 TIASVLALLK
+4824 TIASVLDLLSGYK
-4834 DYEIKIDAKINWFYF
+4834 IDIDAKINWFYF

-4869 SINYL
+4869 TINYLSYASMWTDELASYIGENLNSIVEEVLGMISSDNEGKTVSDIVKGVFDPETQLYTGEMLQTIADKVAELTTKVDENILGVVGLVLDVDLEAYSKMDFGTGAIGKEAFIEGVCEIIAPISRVLDWLLFGESYGFFSNDKTKVQDLILVQGYEGYAYGLVPILEALGVNVPTVTAEANTDNTINGLVSAIIDRVEEILADPINEVLELIPNILYFINANGLAAAVNNLAGAALGLVDKVNESGLLKTLGISLDLNGDGVNDETIDLNGLVNKLLKDNNINVTIDISNITLITIIKVVEALTGLDLETFVRENGIENFYLGQITYFQSANGSAAFKMTYDSDQDAKSRGDMITVVINYLIEAVLYGNNATVIDKLISGENEDGTPKKDTVSEIIELLEKLGGETEDKNAVPFNWNYFDKSVTLGENITVPAYSFVYLNYANDWTYEKAAYLDSGLTELVNGIIKMTAKDGDPVTVEELIAKNVDLNELVFKPETLNKLLETVSGLFYGENAVVGQHLGEVAGLLLGGEVAQWNGNYAFAEYDSSKEYYTDESTGLRYTQSGGVTYYAIENSDDFIAGLVKILQPLEKILSWLLLGNSYGFFVSDKYTNGEQQVLIKVSGKNGYKNGLIYLLEALGVEGLKSNYADAGMLLKDVLTGIVNRVEDILANPIDEVLALIPELIYFINANGLGVTVYNTLGSVINIYEAIAGAGLLDSIDAVKDYKTGVELANGLVTSVLRDLDINGTKAFADVTFDITDINLGWAIDLVEKATGLDLTTNINSLSTFAIGEVYKYDSASGKDAYKMRFAATGDGTDAARDRADMITIVLSYLIDLLGIEQNQAKIEELVGLNSGTIASVLALLKDYEINVDAKLDWFYFTDTEVNVEDIDSTTDLSNYTPSINYL

-4880 TENIADYL
+4880 TEDIADYL
-4888 DTNLNDVIATV
+4888 DNNLNDVIATV
-4899 LEMVASDSDKGKTV
+4899 LAMVASDSDKGKTV

-4921 NPETQLYT
+4921 DPETQLYT

-4942 LTSKIDANVLNTIG
+4942 LTSKIDANVLNTVG

-5033 LLEALGV
+5033 LLEAIGV
-5040 KVPTVTADANTDNTV
+5040 DVPTVTADTNTENTV

-5061 IVDRMNEILADP
+5061 IVNRMNEILADP
-5073 VEEALALIPNI
+5073 VEEVLALIPNI
-5084 LYFINANGLAAAVN
+5084 LYFINANGLAVAVN

-5108 NKVNEEKLITKLGL
+5108 DKVNEEQLITKLGL
-5122 SLDLNGDGVNDETI
+5122 SLDLDGDGVNDEKI

-5193 ITYFESANGSA
+5193 ITYDKSANGSA

-5237 DNATVIDKLISGT
+5237 DNATAIDKLI
-5250 NEDGT
+5250 N
-5255 PKKDTV
+5255 
-5261 SEIIELLEKLGG
+5261 
-5273 ETEDKNAVP
+5273 
-5282 FNWNYFDKNV
+5282 
-5292 TLSED
+5292 
-5297 ITVPAYSFVYLN
+5297 
-5309 YANDWTYDKAA
+5309 
-5320 YLDSGLKDL
+5320 
-5329 VNGIIKMTA
+5329 
-5338 KDGDPVTVEE
+5338 
-5348 LIAKNVDLNEL
+5348 
-5359 VFKPETLNSLLNT
+5359 
-5372 VSGLFYG
+5372 
-5379 ENAVIGQHLG
+5379 
-5389 EVAGLILGGELAQW
+5389 
-5403 NGNYSFEAY
+5403 
-5412 DESNAYNEGDAS
+5412 
-5424 GLLYR
+5424 
-5429 VEDGKAIFAI
+5429 
-5439 EDAEDFI
+5439 
-5446 AGLIKI
+5446 
-5452 LNPLEKLLSWL
+5452 
-5463 LLGDSYEFFVANTIN
+5463 
-5478 TDSTQDTI
+5478 
-5486 IKIGGQN
+5486 
-5493 GYKNGLVY
+5493 
-5501 LLEALGVEG
+5501 
-5510 LKSDYADASALLKDV
+5510 
-5525 LTGLVKRVEGILAN
+5525 
-5539 PIDEVLA
+5539 
-5546 LIPELIYFINANGL
+5546 
-5560 GVTVYN
+5560 
-5566 MLGSVINI
+5566 
-5574 YDAIAGAGLLD
+5574 
-5585 SIEAVKDYNNGTEL
+5585 
-5599 ANGLLTKVLQDLEI
+5599 
-5613 NGEKAFAD
+5613 
-5621 VTFDIDNIN
+5621 
-5630 LGWAIDLVE
+5630 
-5639 KATGLDLTTNINS
+5639 
-5652 LSTFAIGEVYKY
+5652 
-5664 DSASGKDAYKMRFAE
+5664 
-5679 TGNGTDK
+5679 
-5686 ARDRADMITIVL
+5686 
-5698 SYLIDLLGI
+5698 
-5707 EQNQTKIE
+5707 
-5715 ELVGLNSGT
+5715 
-5724 IASVLALLKDYE
+5724 
-5736 IKIDAKI
+5736 
-5743 NWFYFD
+5743 
-5749 DTVTVETIDATTDLK
+5749 
-5764 SFTPSI
+5764 
-5770 NYLTYASMWTE
+5770 
-5781 NIADYL
+5781 
-5787 DTNLNDVI
+5787 
-5795 ATVLEMVASD
+5795 
-5805 SDKGKTVAELVKGMF
+5805 
-5820 NPETQ
+5820 
-5825 LYTGEMLQKIADA
+5825 
-5838 VVNLTSKIDANV
+5838 
-5850 LNTIGLVLDVDL
+5850 
-5862 AAYSKMDFGTGKIGK
+5862 
-5877 DDFIDGICEII
+5877 
-5888 KPLSGVLDWLLFG
+5888 
-5901 DDYGFFSNDK
+5901 
-5911 TKVQN
+5911 
-5916 LIVINGY
+5916 
-5923 QGYAY
+5923 
-5928 GLVPLLEALGVKVP
+5928 
-5942 TVTADANT
+5942 
-5950 DNTVNGLV
+5950 
-5958 TAIVDRMNEILADP
+5958 
-5972 VEEALALIPNILYFI
+5972 
-5987 NANGL
+5987 
-5992 AAAVNHLLGAALGL
+5992 
-6006 VNKVNEEKLITKL
+6006 
-6019 GLSLDLN
+6019 
-6026 GDGVNDETIDL
+6026 
-6037 NGLVNKLL
+6037 
-6045 KDNNIN
+6045 
-6051 VTIDISNITLITI
+6051 
-6064 IKVVEAL
+6064 
-6071 TGLDLETFVKENG
+6071 
-6084 IENFYLG
+6084 
-6091 QITYFESANGS
+6091 
-6102 AAFKMEYVS
+6102 
-6111 GAEAKSRGDLI
+6111 
-6122 TVVVNYLIEAVLYG
+6122 
-6136 DNATVIDKLI
+6136 
-6146 SGTNED
+6146 GTNED

-6165 MLEKLGTES
+6165 MLDKLGTEA

-6186 DGDNA
+6186 DSDDA
-6191 TPATEYDL
+6191 TPEAEYNL

-6215 DWTQKTADYLYENLG
+6215 DWTQNTADYLYDNLG
-6230 TLVDTIIKM
+6230 TLVDAIIKM

-6277 DKKVINLIGLVLSC
+6277 DTKVINLIGLVLSC
-6291 DLSSWESMHFEA
+6291 DLSSWESMHFED

-6310 SFAAGLIQIVKP
+6310 SFAAGLVQIVKP

-6347 TGTQE
+6347 TGKQE

-6377 LPEYSDGYKCATP
+6377 LPEYSEGYECATS
-6390 VKVNGIETDF
+6390 VKVNGVETDF

-6412 NDVLANPVNE
+6412 NDILADPVNE

-6467 GSIEE
+6467 STIEE

-6496 KEYTKGIKINDVFKG
+6496 KEITKGIKINEVFKG
-6511 TYEVSEDGT
+6511 TYEVDADGN

-6525 NAEGGDNILEKFYCG
+6525 DAEGGDNILEKFYCG

-6546 YGGKNGWKMVTK
+6546 YGGKNGWKMITK
-6558 DGEGKGDMITTLLS
+6558 NGEGRGDMITTLLS

-6613 VDLEGALKDI
+6613 VDLEGALKNI

-6633 DEERTAAIKAVLLD
+6633 DEERTAAIEAVLLN
-6647 PASNV
+6647 PETNV
-6652 LPSTKPERTTHYL
+6652 LPATKPERTTHYL

-6670 WNADTANYIDANIN
+6670 WNAETANYIDANVN

-6700 NDILDKEVKSK
+6700 NDILDKEVASK

-6734 SLIDVIGVALDVDL
+6734 SLIDTIGVALDVDL

-6756 ANEVTDK
+6756 ASEVTDK

-6768 VLSNRLANIGN
+6768 VLSDRLANIGN

-6825 DTFVSVP
+6825 DTFITVP
-6832 EKAAE
+6832 ETVE
-6837 NSSITAAVLPE
+6837 SGSITEAILPE

-6856 IDEILANPIDEV
+6856 IDAILANPIDEV

-6899 STVGEQIGKDDLTFS
+6899 ATVGEQIGKDDLTFS

-6924 NFKEGGILNLVK
+6924 NFKEGGILDLVK

-6944 SPIGEYLQKF
+6944 SPIGTYLQKF

-6964 YGDVGGFKMVYSDE
+6964 YGDIGGFKMVYSDE

-6989 TLVLDVATYN
+6989 TLVLDVATYS

-7012 DKANNIYNTV
+7012 DKANNIYSTV
-7022 MAFMGGAGD
+7022 MAFMSGAG
-7031 YHEVPVA
+7031 YQEVQVS
-7038 MKTFDWIFKDKAGT
+7038 MKYFDWKLTDKAGT
-7052 GEVLSPMV
+7052 GEVLSPI
-7060 TGSIYSYV
+7060 TLGSIYSYV

-7078 EYITKYLPLFIDTMI
+7078 EYITKYLPSFIDTMI

-7152 ATIVNDSI
+7152 AAIVNDSI

-7182 FVNELVRML
+7182 FVNEVVRML

-7197 LKWLLCDEN
+7197 LKWLLCDED
-7206 LAFFNTQVGDDYIV
+7206 LAFFNNQVGDDYIV

-7238 NCTGIMSEEAYIA
+7238 GCDNIMSEEAYIA

-7330 FGFDFDVDIEG
+7330 FGFDFSVDIEG

-7358 AVVATEAVKEL
+7358 ATVAFEAVKEL

-7386 GEQAY
+7386 GKQAY
-7391 TMKYASGSSDKVDMV
+7391 TMKYASGSSDQVDMV

-7420 QNVKAIEALLVDNL
+7420 SNVKAIEALLVDKL

-7448 FSQMCGTTD
+7448 FSQMCGTAD

-7506 RQIEKSLGD
+7506 RQLEKSLGD
-7515 LLNNYTGDIV
+7515 LLNDYTGDIV
-7525 DDDEVAPKG
+7525 DDDEVVPNG
-7534 FVKFFQSLK
+7534 FVKFFQSIK
-7543 DFFQKILNFFKKL
+7543 NFFQKILNFFKKL

>member
-40 ATSVDYKNLATAFEA
+40 ATSVDYKNLQTAFEA

-66 YDVSTEEDGTV
+66 YDVSTEDDGTV

-101 EGKDASFN
+101 EGEQAEYN
-109 HNTLIRDRIETTYKK
+109 HNTLIRDRIETIYKK
-124 NNDSYPDNLSDLVE
+124 NNDDAYPDNLRDLVE

-149 TKDAPLAGTTVS
+149 TKDAPIAGTAVS

-171 TSQMKSVIKVQRSVK
+171 SSQMKSVIKVQRSVK
-186 SIVLTYDLDDVP
+186 SIVLTYDLDAVP
-198 GEVETTVVLTTTA
+198 DKVQTTVVLTTTA

-228 KTRKEW
+228 KTRTEW
-234 YTNSSVEVTYEKEAS
+234 YTNSSVAVTYEEEET
-249 PDFSVLKSFVTY
+249 PDFSVLKNFITY
-261 TKSKSFAPYYEQYLK
+261 TKSKSFAPYYEKYLE
-276 DEDNI
+276 DENNI
-281 YMFEESYANNF
+281 YMFEESFAKDF
-292 DDNFKKNYFEKISVL
+292 DANFKEEYYNKISEL
-307 DDEYVDKYLAT
+307 DDEYIEKYLAT
-318 EDESSGLKNLTAYNS
+318 DDEASGLTNLSAYNS
-333 FSEKIKSKY
+333 FANKVANKY
-342 EVIFNRQ
+342 ETIFNRQ
-349 YVEWAMNGASIAEAV
+349 YVEWAMNGTSISDAV
-364 DRDYYKEGTDKETLT
+364 DRDYYIDGTDEETLT
-379 KLIAQAQEYE
+379 KLIAQAQEYA

-403 YGYVNGT
+403 YGYENGK
-410 IESIIRDAM
+410 IEKIIRNAQ

-424 LEAGDV
+424 LKAGDV

-455 KNYQSNK
+455 KNYQSNN

-470 TDDELDAAIDWVE
+470 SDDELDAAIDWVE
-483 TQLETFEKTDTD
+483 SQLETFDLTDAD
-495 GNNVYDEAG
+495 GNAIYDDEG
-504 KDAVVKA
+504 RDAVVKA

-519 YPGIDFSD
+519 YPDIDFSD
-527 VTTYA
+527 ITKFSQLKDFLA
-532 DLETFLTNLKTERA
+532 NLETERS
-546 STTRSETTSAN
+546 STTRGETTSAN
-557 ENYFGYFNKFIKE
+557 ENYLDYFKKFINE
-570 SDSLDTAYL
+570 SDTLDTAYL
-579 TDAYDTEL
+579 ADAYDTEL
-587 QAKFDE
+587 AAKKTE
-593 SKTAYNAA
+593 SDTAYNEA
-601 VKNLGNPIAE
+601 VKNLGATTAN
-611 RIYGK
+611 RIYGT
-616 DSYRQSLVNSAKA
+616 DSYRSGLVTQAKA
-629 AILSTLKARVD
+629 AILATLKARVE
-640 AQCKHMV
+640 AQCKLMV
-647 DCAGTGVTT
+647 NSAGTGVTT
-656 TNFSLVKAQ
+656 TNFSLVKAY
-665 KNTIDNKIITI
+665 KNSIDNKIITI

-687 LYTWLG
+687 FYTWATSHNIASTAKTYY
-693 DKVSSGA
+693 DKYDNSY
-700 KANYSKYASGY
+700 KAQIESVMSNAWNNSK
-711 ENTINTIMAKKF
+711 
-723 DGHKKYEL
+723 L
-731 STNGVYTVRHAL
+731 SLDTNGTYITRNPVA
-743 NHDMVRYVA
+743 HDMVRYVK
-752 GDGATEERYS
+752 GENG
-762 YTVDKNKVNAVITK
+762 YTKNAYDYVVTDTKVDAVIDK
-776 LDTFLTSESFTQLLG
+776 LDTFITSESFTQLLG
-791 VDGVSEYSG
+791 VDGVSEYTG
-800 KNITNLSEYIEDILV
+800 KNITNLSEYIEDVLV
-815 SNIFND
+815 ANVFSD
-821 KLVNTLVS
+821 KLVNTIIS
-829 ALFPMIT
+829 ALFPMIS
-836 KTLTELLTTKLD
+836 D
-848 TLLGD
+848 TLYGLLKNLND
-853 LCTKPS
+853 LLPANMTTNTNPA
-859 DTKADA
+859 TGADA
-865 AIDVQKLG
+865 CINMGQLISGNISIMDGLALKEIWG
-873 KLFTVDNLTLHSGT
+873 NLN
-887 INLYLNGNH
+887 IYLDGNSY
-896 PDGQE
+896 DKN
-901 ATNTFVTVF
+901 AT
-910 QGIGLYVHPVSLAA
+910 VSLASA
-924 KLEATGNKST
+924 FNTLGLAIFPQYFAEAIGST
-934 YSTFIADLKKAND
+934 KCPALYKDLKSAGN

-960 GDGEVDSKD
+960 GDGKVDSKD
-969 FIINSNGKA
+969 FVINKNGEA

-984 REQAKYSWGVKDYNT
+984 REQAKYVWGVTDYNS
-999 FVTALGDIFTSC
+999 FCEVLGTVLNSMLPILKC
-1011 LDLLRAVFTN
+1011 LLCN
-1021 YTFTTSDM
+1021 YTYQTGTIN
-1029 TNLIRASG
+1029 NLLAINATGAGVTLDRKSIIGKHYDITANFDSITGHASG
-1037 NAKLSYSILKNKD
+1037 SVKL
-1050 VKVVAINSQTKITIN
+1050 N
-1065 GMSGYQNLWAPIF
+1065 GMQGYNNLWGPIF
-1078 EALGINTNTSGYS
+1078 EGLGIGLTSDLYTS
-1091 VSDLSVNSGKALSTT
+1091 NKTVSDSQPFSTSVGTAGNDISSAQLVKALFQPLMYLINQLS
-1106 FGTSKN
+1106 
-1112 NAKPQEFVN
+1112 AKP
-1121 ALFNPLMILIDK
+1121 IDTVMK
-1133 LADSPIAT
+1133 M
-1141 ITGILP
+1141 LP
-1147 NVAYCIAYN
+1147 NVAQYVSYGLIE
-1156 MVTPLINSLKLNLN
+1156 PLLSNLETKVSISASVNDLDVDGSGFLGTVVSWFEGTIEDAINDNLN
-1170 LKLGLHFDD
+1170 LSD
-1179 AQIKVIGITFD
+1179 II
-1190 LGNILNKYVTDKENS
+1190 
-1205 PLIDQ
+1205 
-1210 DVNLNLGET
+1210 T
-1219 LNLNKMLA
+1219 LNIGDMINLSDIL
-1227 DAGIDITDL
+1227 GCDITDL
-1236 NSIANKVVSS
+1236 NSIANMALSS
-1246 LSSSDNNEKK
+1246 LASSDNNEKK
-1256 IDIPGINSGKL
+1256 VDIPAINAGKL
-1267 GLLGTV
+1267 ARLGTV
-1273 KTYNSV
+1273 VTQYNGKTLPTV
-1279 RTANQNSSLADGKY
+1279 RTTGTRHYIIADR
-1293 YYVEADKADVL
+1293 ADVL
-1304 YDLLSWLLNFVST
+1304 YDLLSWLLNFIST

-1340 LGAVDANGALAALVE
+1340 LGAVNADGALAALVE
-1355 LFLPRGVS
+1355 LFLPRGVN
-1363 GSGSTTGYDFANYN
+1363 GSGSDTGYDFADYD
-1377 WYQNTQSTDSWTTSP
+1377 WYQNADSTDGWTTQSP
-1392 TAEFVYTKYANYW
+1392 AVEFVYTKYGNYW

-1417 ETVAN
+1417 ETVAD

-1439 YYAGIN
+1439 YYAGISD
-1445 EWLGSVINNMFDNEG
+1445 WLSSLINNMFDNEG

-1508 YDYTAYNKAYTTY
+1508 YDYTAYDKALSTY

-1528 TDETKIAERNAAF
+1528 TDEDKIAKRNAAF

-1549 YPGETRTYTDLEGNS
+1549 YPGETRTYTDLEGET
-1564 VTKTYNSDFNKL
+1564 VTKTYKSDFDKL
-1576 TVVVKRG
+1576 TVKVMSSGGTELGVK
-1583 ESVLNATEIGKYT
+1583 EIGQYT
-1596 QTDEGT
+1596 QTDEDAKT
-1602 KELTWS
+1602 LKWS

-1615 LVDNGTAEARELFTQ
+1615 LVDNGTADARELFTE

-1655 NNALVI
+1655 NNAITI

-1673 LLEMLGITE
+1673 LLEMLGITGVKDRDGNE
-1682 LPTSAEFKAMEAKET
+1682 IKLLTSAEFKAMEEKET
-1697 MSGFNKLVDSLFDY
+1697 MSGFNYLVDILFDY
-1711 VTYLLSD
+1711 VTYLLTPD
-1718 DGGTTV
+1718 ENGTIV

-1744 TFLKNALQPV
+1744 TLLKNMLQPV
-1754 WVLVDTLR
+1754 WVLIDTIR

-1788 AKDYEVGPVV
+1788 AENYKVGPVV
-1798 ELVMSLING
+1798 ELVMNLISG
-1807 NKAEKSYTA
+1807 DKVEKTYTA

-1830 KLSVENLS
+1830 AVSIENLS
-1838 LTEIIKVVDYM
+1838 LTEIIKIVDLM
-1849 FGIDLTPAVYAFEGM
+1849 FGIDMTPAVYAFEGM
-1864 CISYTEDGVKYG
+1864 CMPYSEDGVKYG
-1876 VTGFNSKR
+1876 AVAFNSAR
-1884 GTTDYTLN
+1884 GKTDYTLN
-1892 YKGADT
+1892 YKGEDT
-1898 VTVTLSVLLD
+1898 ITVTLSVLLD
-1908 LLRYGENAKG
+1908 ILRYGDNAKG

-1936 VTAAGLLQCV
+1936 VTAAGLLECV
-1946 EILIKGKSDEEKN
+1946 EILIKGKTDEEKAT
-1959 KYKQPNWDYL
+1959 YKQPNWDYFL
-1969 FEGKEVKLTNGT
+1969 EGKTIEGY
-1981 STAWVDITDDDNGS
+1981 AWVDITDDNDGS
-1995 KFNGA
+1995 KMNAAYNNISG
-2000 VANLDMSALSEYHSI
+2000 VDMSGYHSI
-2015 YNLKYETDWTED
+2015 ENLKYATDWTED

-2033 DMLSEILDYVA
+2033 TMLSEILDYVG
-2044 TMLDKTD
+2044 TMLTKSD
-2051 GTKATSFEDFIVD
+2051 GTKATSFKDFIVD
-2064 LLNDKVLN
+2064 LLNDKLLN
-2072 GEILKSLADLIAKLY
+2072 GNTLKSLAGLIAQLY

-2097 LSVVLSTNPQYDAE
+2097 LSIVLSTNPQYDAD
-2111 GNIIDSSLDVNFN
+2111 GNIIESSLDVNFN
-2124 DWKNSGYVIF
+2124 DWKNSGYVVY
-2134 DYELTEKKDA
+2134 DYTYTEKTDA
-2144 DGNVIND
+2144 EGNVIKDDNGD
-2151 ADGNPIMEKS
+2151 PVKEQSEEK
-2161 EKQTWQANPE
+2161 TWQANPD
-2171 YAAWAD
+2171 YAGWAD
-2177 PESESYV
+2177 PESDDYV
-2184 KGKDEFIAEMHNLLN
+2184 IGKEAFINEMHKLLN

-2205 AWLFL
+2205 AWVFL
-2210 QEDIDIFYTYGEGVN
+2210 QEDIDIFYTYGEGVLSET
-2225 KKDYGKDAIVLDGL
+2225 YGDDAIVLDGL
-2239 GVYNKLLVP
+2239 GIYNKLLVP
-2248 VLEAHGYNNLDS
+2248 VLEAHGYNNLKE
-2260 FEFVDGSINDVT
+2260 FEFVDGSIHDVR
-2272 PGSYQSVDADGKLV
+2272 PVAYQSVDDDGKLV
-2286 VDSAR
+2286 IDSAQ
-2291 FTKDIVE
+2291 FTNDIVE

-2304 SDIVNDPINWVL
+2304 TDIVDDPINWVL

-2340 NLKEVLDIVN
+2340 NLKEVLDIIN
-2350 SVLDEDSQINLAF
+2350 SVLDKDSQIDLNY

-2368 NNAVGS
+2368 NKAVGT
-2374 ETTDVTGELNDKFQL
+2374 ETTDVTGELGGKFKI

-2402 GIVIKPEL
+2402 GITVSDEL
-2410 VSYMKSLYIG
+2410 VSYMKGLYIG
-2420 KIVPFTSANG
+2420 KIVPFESANG

-2435 MTYSLDEDKG
+2435 MQYSDSEDKG

-2459 EDKGTDSDGNAYDNP
+2459 EDKGTDADGNEYDNP

-2481 AGDTGENTGM
+2481 AGDKGENTGI

-2496 NALRNPTDVVI
+2496 NALRNPDDIII

-2544 TTNWTQDK
+2544 TTSWTQDK
-2552 SKTVAENL
+2552 SKTVADNL

-2566 VVKMVGGDDYKDY
+2566 VVKMVGGDEYKDY

-2587 QLLNLNNF
+2587 QLLNLDNF
-2595 YTADNLN
+2595 YTSDNLN
-2602 KILDLLSSNLY
+2602 KILNLLATNLY
-2613 GENAVIPTAISNF
+2613 GDNAIIPSAISNF

-2639 YTYKFESTAADGATY
+2639 YTYQFESEEKAGETY
-2654 VEDTESGLKYRQ
+2654 VLDAETGLKYREGT
-2666 DKITTSRLAR
+2666 IETGRTVTT
-2676 DENGEVIK
+2676 K
-2684 DADGND
+2684 DANGDEVETPEVVTGKYYVVND
-2690 TYETTDGKIYLVTDR
+2690 RE
-2705 QSFINAVTL
+2705 SFIDGVTL
-2714 MVKPAYSLIGWLMFG
+2714 LVKPAYSLLAWLMFG
-2729 EDYTFF
+2729 DDYEFF
-2735 NAEDIARNDDGTPK
+2735 NAETVSKNEDGTVK
-2749 LDALGEKYHEVLVKL
+2749 LDELGNEVHETLITIK
-2764 PGSEGYA
+2764 GSEGYA

-2785 GDVQLKG
+2785 GDVQLKK
-2792 ASTYL
+2792 ASTYENSDGTYD
-2797 VDANNNTHDIQRFFN
+2797 VQTFFN

-2824 IIEDPVDEITG
+2824 IIDNPVDEITG

-2860 IGLLN
+2860 VGLLD

-2875 NINDLVTNIL
+2875 NVNDLVTNIL
-2885 QDVKIGGKTVLKG
+2885 QNVEIGGKKVFKG
-2898 MTFDIDAINLKYIIS
+2898 LTFDIDNINLQYIITV
-2913 IVESVTGLLINDAV
+2913 VEQVTGLLINDAV

-2938 LEAYNSVSGKLAY
+2938 LEAYDSVSEKIAY
-2951 RVKFSEDSYNVIN
+2951 RVKFSDESYNAVN
-2964 PNEGGNGQLSDFIT
+2964 PEQGGNGQLSDFIT

-3034 DTYTLYETD
+3034 DNYTLYETD

-3058 GTDAETLAKFTNSIN
+3058 GTDEATLAKFTNSIN

-3094 TIISDVLKLANADE
+3094 TIVSDVLKLMNADE
-3108 TDLGKIVSDAVNLN
+3108 TDLGKIISEKLQFKSKL
-3122 EMIYTA
+3122 YTGE
-3128 DNLNK
+3128 NLNK

-3141 LSSVDDSLL
+3141 LSSIDDSLL

-3161 SELKNME
+3161 SNLKNME
-3168 HFKAEDINGDRTKF
+3168 HFADGAMDRTTF
-3182 VSALTNM
+3182 VSKLTEM
-3189 LEPAFPILDWL
+3189 LQPVFPILDWL
-3200 LFGKDIQ
+3200 LFGKDIK

-3212 QSDGTIEALISIG
+3212 QEDGSIEALISIG

-3236 LLEALGVTLPN
+3236 LLEALGVTLPE
-3247 IKEGATT
+3247 IKEGSTT
-3254 KDVFY
+3254 ADIFY
-3259 VLVNNVLSRAEGIL
+3259 VLVNNVLARVEGIL
-3273 ANPVDEVIA
+3273 ENPVDEVIA

-3292 ANGLATCVNNLLAG
+3292 ANGLATCINNLLAG

-3319 ENAIDLDTLL
+3319 DNAIDLDTLL

-3349 LSIATIVEQ
+3349 LSIATVIEQ
-3358 ATGVELTDIFTEN
+3358 ATGIELTDIFTEK
-3371 KIDKFFFGQMVYY
+3371 KIDKFYFGQMVYY
-3384 DSAAA
+3384 DSAAS

-3404 DMLTFIVNLAIEV
+3404 DMLTFIVNLAIEI

-3432 IDILISGKDPNTGE
+3432 IDILISGKDPTTGE
-3446 PLNETVTSIVDI
+3446 PLNETVSSIVDI

-3477 DETVDLAENEI
+3477 DETVDLSENEI
-3488 TVPSN
+3488 TVPAN

-3506 KKANDIDASIEGLV
+3506 KKANEIDSSIEGLV

-3530 DEKVS
+3530 DEKVT

-3541 KDIQLDSF
+3541 KDIQLDTF

-3592 NYQYHFEAKQEG
+3592 NYQYHFETKQDGETY
-3604 IVYLTD
+3604 VTD
-3610 SPTGLLYRVD
+3610 KATGLLYREG

-3629 TGKIYAIDSSDDFA
+3629 TGKIYAISSSDEFA
-3643 KGLSLVISPAEQ
+3643 KGLALIISPAEQ

-3675 NVDADGVRQT
+3675 NVDADGVRQN

-3700 LALLLEALGCEG
+3700 LVLLLEALGCEG
-3712 LKKSSEYKN
+3712 LKKSSEYAN

-3747 ITALI
+3747 LTALI
-3752 PELLY
+3752 PEILY

-3788 KVDIDTLLTDVL
+3788 AVDIDTLLTDVL

-3805 DKAPEDFTFTLAGVN
+3805 DKAPEDFKFTLAGVN
-3820 LQWVIDFAEL
+3820 LQWVIDFVEL

-3865 KMVYSEDDNGDDNAR
+3865 KMVYSDDDNGDDNAR

-3888 ILSLVLDVLEYDPQ
+3888 ILSLVLDVLEYDPN

-3939 SGTKPIDWFY
+3939 TGTKPIDWFY
-3949 FDSEKSAY
+3949 FDSEKSVY

-3979 ENTINYL
+3979 ESTINYL

-3994 ETAEYLDNN
+3994 ETATYLDNN

-4040 LNAIVNAVT
+4040 LNKIVKAVT
-4049 GLTGKVSGSIIKVAG
+4049 GLTSKVSGSIIKVAG

-4089 FVNGLVQVLT
+4089 FVEGLVEVLT

-4120 DHPDQDVSKVPAK
+4120 DYPDQDVSEVPAK

-4173 DVVTAALDRVE
+4173 DVVTAVLDRVE

-4276 LAIVKII
+4276 LAIVKVI

-4291 TDIVAA
+4291 TDIVAE

-4343 VIMDENNAAAIEK
+4343 VLMNEENAAAIEK
-4356 LMNLED
+4356 LMNLEE

-4372 GGTDVQFNAK
+4372 GGTDVEFNAK
-4382 TFNWNYFDKNVTLG
+4382 TFNWNYFDKSVTLG

-4412 NDWTYDKAAYLD
+4412 NDWTYEKAAYLD
-4424 SGLKDLVNG
+4424 SGLTELVNS

-4463 PETLNSLLNTVSG
+4463 PETLNKLLETVSG

-4496 LGGELAQWNGNYS
+4496 LGGELAQWNENYS
-4509 FEAYDESNAYNE
+4509 FEAKDSAKTYDFVDE
-4521 GDASGLLYRVEDGK
+4521 ASGLEYYVVDGK
-4535 AIFAIEDAE
+4535 AIFAIEDSE
-4544 DFIAGLIKILNPLEK
+4544 DFIAGLIKILKPLEK
-4559 LLSWLLLGDSYE
+4559 VLSWLLLGDSYE

-4585 TIIKIGGQN
+4585 TLIKIKGQN

-4607 GVEGLKS
+4607 GIEGLKS
-4614 DYADASALLKDVLT
+4614 DYDNASDMLKDVLT
-4628 GLVKRVEGILANP
+4628 GLVNRVEDILANP
-4641 IDEVLALIPEL
+4641 IDEVLALIPEI

-4674 IYDAIAGA
+4674 IYDAVAGA
-4682 GLLDSIEA
+4682 GLLDSIDA
-4690 VKDYNNGTEL
+4690 IKDYNNGTEL

-4710 DLEINGEKAFADVT
+4710 GLEINGEKAFADVT

-4777 FAETGNGTDKARDR
+4777 FAATGDGTDAARDR

-4811 QTKIEELVGLNSG
+4811 QAKIEELVGLNSG

-4834 DYEIKIDAKINWFYF
+4834 DYEINVDAKLDWFYF
-4849 DDTVTVET
+4849 TDTEVNVED
-4857 IDATTDLKSFTP
+4857 IDSTTDLSNYTP

-4880 TENIADYL
+4880 TEDIADYL
-4888 DTNLNDVIATV
+4888 DNNLNDVIATV
-4899 LEMVASDSDKGKTV
+4899 LAMVASDSDKGKTV

-4921 NPETQLYT
+4921 DPEEDLYT

-4942 LTSKIDANVLNTIG
+4942 LTSKIDANVLNTVG

-5033 LLEALGV
+5033 LLEAIGV
-5040 KVPTVTADANTDNTV
+5040 DVPTVTADANTENTV

-5061 IVDRMNEILADP
+5061 IVNRMNEILADP
-5073 VEEALALIPNI
+5073 VEEVLALIPNI
-5084 LYFINANGLAAAVN
+5084 LYFINANGLAVAVN

-5108 NKVNEEKLITKLGL
+5108 DKVNEEQLITKLGL
-5122 SLDLNGDGVNDETI
+5122 SLDLDGDGVNDEKI

-5193 ITYFESANGSA
+5193 ITYDKSANGSA

-5237 DNATVIDKLISGT
+5237 DNATAIDKLI
-5250 NEDGT
+5250 N
-5255 PKKDTV
+5255 
-5261 SEIIELLEKLGG
+5261 
-5273 ETEDKNAVP
+5273 
-5282 FNWNYFDKNV
+5282 
-5292 TLSED
+5292 
-5297 ITVPAYSFVYLN
+5297 
-5309 YANDWTYDKAA
+5309 
-5320 YLDSGLKDL
+5320 
-5329 VNGIIKMTA
+5329 
-5338 KDGDPVTVEE
+5338 
-5348 LIAKNVDLNEL
+5348 
-5359 VFKPETLNSLLNT
+5359 
-5372 VSGLFYG
+5372 
-5379 ENAVIGQHLG
+5379 
-5389 EVAGLILGGELAQW
+5389 
-5403 NGNYSFEAY
+5403 
-5412 DESNAYNEGDAS
+5412 
-5424 GLLYR
+5424 
-5429 VEDGKAIFAI
+5429 
-5439 EDAEDFI
+5439 
-5446 AGLIKI
+5446 
-5452 LNPLEKLLSWL
+5452 
-5463 LLGDSYEFFVANTIN
+5463 
-5478 TDSTQDTI
+5478 
-5486 IKIGGQN
+5486 
-5493 GYKNGLVY
+5493 
-5501 LLEALGVEG
+5501 
-5510 LKSDYADASALLKDV
+5510 
-5525 LTGLVKRVEGILAN
+5525 
-5539 PIDEVLA
+5539 
-5546 LIPELIYFINANGL
+5546 
-5560 GVTVYN
+5560 
-5566 MLGSVINI
+5566 
-5574 YDAIAGAGLLD
+5574 
-5585 SIEAVKDYNNGTEL
+5585 
-5599 ANGLLTKVLQDLEI
+5599 
-5613 NGEKAFAD
+5613 
-5621 VTFDIDNIN
+5621 
-5630 LGWAIDLVE
+5630 
-5639 KATGLDLTTNINS
+5639 
-5652 LSTFAIGEVYKY
+5652 
-5664 DSASGKDAYKMRFAE
+5664 
-5679 TGNGTDK
+5679 
-5686 ARDRADMITIVL
+5686 
-5698 SYLIDLLGI
+5698 
-5707 EQNQTKIE
+5707 
-5715 ELVGLNSGT
+5715 
-5724 IASVLALLKDYE
+5724 
-5736 IKIDAKI
+5736 
-5743 NWFYFD
+5743 
-5749 DTVTVETIDATTDLK
+5749 
-5764 SFTPSI
+5764 
-5770 NYLTYASMWTE
+5770 
-5781 NIADYL
+5781 
-5787 DTNLNDVI
+5787 
-5795 ATVLEMVASD
+5795 
-5805 SDKGKTVAELVKGMF
+5805 
-5820 NPETQ
+5820 
-5825 LYTGEMLQKIADA
+5825 
-5838 VVNLTSKIDANV
+5838 
-5850 LNTIGLVLDVDL
+5850 
-5862 AAYSKMDFGTGKIGK
+5862 
-5877 DDFIDGICEII
+5877 
-5888 KPLSGVLDWLLFG
+5888 
-5901 DDYGFFSNDK
+5901 
-5911 TKVQN
+5911 
-5916 LIVINGY
+5916 
-5923 QGYAY
+5923 
-5928 GLVPLLEALGVKVP
+5928 
-5942 TVTADANT
+5942 
-5950 DNTVNGLV
+5950 
-5958 TAIVDRMNEILADP
+5958 
-5972 VEEALALIPNILYFI
+5972 
-5987 NANGL
+5987 
-5992 AAAVNHLLGAALGL
+5992 
-6006 VNKVNEEKLITKL
+6006 
-6019 GLSLDLN
+6019 
-6026 GDGVNDETIDL
+6026 
-6037 NGLVNKLL
+6037 
-6045 KDNNIN
+6045 
-6051 VTIDISNITLITI
+6051 
-6064 IKVVEAL
+6064 
-6071 TGLDLETFVKENG
+6071 
-6084 IENFYLG
+6084 
-6091 QITYFESANGS
+6091 
-6102 AAFKMEYVS
+6102 
-6111 GAEAKSRGDLI
+6111 
-6122 TVVVNYLIEAVLYG
+6122 
-6136 DNATVIDKLI
+6136 
-6146 SGTNED
+6146 GTNED

-6165 MLEKLGTES
+6165 MLDKLGTEA

-6186 DGDNA
+6186 DSDDA
-6191 TPATEYDL
+6191 TPEAEYNL

-6215 DWTQKTADYLYENLG
+6215 DWTQNTADYLYDNLG
-6230 TLVDTIIKM
+6230 TLVDAIIKM

-6277 DKKVINLIGLVLSC
+6277 DTKVINLIGLVLSC
-6291 DLSSWESMHFEA
+6291 DLSSWESMHFED

-6310 SFAAGLIQIVKP
+6310 SFAAGLVQIVKP

-6347 TGTQE
+6347 TGKQE

-6377 LPEYSDGYKCATP
+6377 LPEYSEGYECATS
-6390 VKVNGIETDF
+6390 VKVNGVETDF

-6412 NDVLANPVNE
+6412 NDILADPVNE

-6467 GSIEE
+6467 STIEE

-6496 KEYTKGIKINDVFKG
+6496 KEITKGIKINEVFKG
-6511 TYEVSEDGT
+6511 TYEVDADGN

-6525 NAEGGDNILEKFYCG
+6525 DAEGGDNILEKFYCG

-6546 YGGKNGWKMVTK
+6546 YGGKNGWKMITK
-6558 DGEGKGDMITTLLS
+6558 NGEGRGDMITTLLS

-6613 VDLEGALKDI
+6613 VDLEGALKNI

-6633 DEERTAAIKAVLLD
+6633 DEERTAAIEAVLLN
-6647 PASNV
+6647 PETNV
-6652 LPSTKPERTTHYL
+6652 LPATKPERTTHYL

-6670 WNADTANYIDANIN
+6670 WNAETANYIDANVN

-6700 NDILDKEVKSK
+6700 NDILDKEVASK

-6734 SLIDVIGVALDVDL
+6734 SLIDTIGVALDVDL

-6756 ANEVTDK
+6756 ASEVTDK

-6768 VLSNRLANIGN
+6768 VLSDRLANIGN

-6825 DTFVSVP
+6825 DTFINVP
-6832 EKAAE
+6832 ETVE
-6837 NSSITAAVLPE
+6837 SGSITEAVLPE

-6856 IDEILANPIDEV
+6856 IDAILANPIDEV

-6899 STVGEQIGKDDLTFS
+6899 ATVGEQIGKDDLTFS

-6924 NFKEGGILNLVK
+6924 NFKEGGILDLVK

-6944 SPIGEYLQKF
+6944 SPIGTYLQKF

-6964 YGDVGGFKMVYSDE
+6964 YGDIGGFKMVYSDE

-6989 TLVLDVATYN
+6989 TLVLDVATYS

-7012 DKANNIYNTV
+7012 DKANNIYSTV
-7022 MAFMGGAGD
+7022 MAFMSGAG
-7031 YHEVPVA
+7031 YQEVQVS
-7038 MKTFDWIFKDKAGT
+7038 MKYFDWKLTDKAGT
-7052 GEVLSPMV
+7052 GEVLSPI
-7060 TGSIYSYV
+7060 TLGSIYSYV

-7078 EYITKYLPLFIDTMI
+7078 EYITKYLPSFIDTMI

-7152 ATIVNDSI
+7152 AAIVNDSI

-7182 FVNELVRML
+7182 FVNEVVRML

-7197 LKWLLCDEN
+7197 LKWLLCDED
-7206 LAFFNTQVGDDYIV
+7206 LAFFNNQVGDDYIV

-7238 NCTGIMSEEAYIA
+7238 GCDNIMSEEAYIA

-7330 FGFDFDVDIEG
+7330 FGFNFSVDIEG

-7358 AVVATEAVKEL
+7358 ATVAFEAVKEL

-7386 GEQAY
+7386 GKQAY
-7391 TMKYASGSSDKVDMV
+7391 TMKYASGSSDQVDMV

-7420 QNVKAIEALLVDNL
+7420 SNVKAIEALLVDKL

-7448 FSQMCGTTD
+7448 FSQMCGTAD

-7506 RQIEKSLGD
+7506 RQLEKSLGD
-7515 LLNNYTGDIV
+7515 LLNDYTGDIV
-7525 DDDEVAPKG
+7525 DDDEVVPNG

-7543 DFFQKILNFFKKL
+7543 NFFQKILNFFKKL